1 MGHAARDLRD
11 QERVPPSI
19 IVFELAARLAPGA
32 LVCGEI
38 SMARER
44 VDRALRGMG
53 QRLTRRHDGGAGAVR
68 TSGDDT
74 SAFCGC
80 LHDLDA

>member
-1 MGHAARDLRD
+1 MSDAARDLRD
-11 QERVPPSI
+11 QERVAPSI

-44 VDRALRGMG
+44 VDSTHRRVR
-53 QRLTRRHDGGAGAVR
+53 QRLASGHDGRAGAVR
-68 TSGDDT
+68 ASGDDAAALAL
-74 SAFCGC
+74 S
-80 LHDLDA
+80 LHHLDA